1 MRVVFFRPILR
12 RALQG
17 DPSLTTQ
24 QMCVNPSLMTPDA
37 SASFLTRPHAGL
49 RVEGVEMSKGRG
61 VSCQFKIPTSPIK
74 SQNKI
79 QRVQSDIK
87 DSPLLPRHVHNRR
100 HLARDVQPFAD
111 VVGDGG
117 GGGGGSGI
125 NVRRVH
131 RMDLLT
137 HVVIRRRWRRLI
149 APTRRR
155 ALARL
160 RRLLGCRLAAAL
172 GRSPKR
178 IRGEQIGGRLLP
190 TLRGT
195 ECIVGIIGG

>member
-1 MRVVFFRPILR
+1 MRVVFLSPFLR

-17 DPSLTTQ
+17 TPPLTTQ
-24 QMCVNPSLMTPDA
+24 QMCVYPSSVTPDA
-37 SASFLTRPHAGL
+37 SVSFLTVPHAGL
-49 RVEGVEMSKGRG
+49 HVEGVEMSKGRG

-87 DSPLLPRHVHNRR
+87 DSPVLLRHVHNYH
-100 HLARDVQPFAD
+100 HLARDAQLFAD

-125 NVRRVH
+125 NVLRVLQI
-131 RMDLLT
+131 DLLI
-137 HVVIRRRWRRLI
+137 HVVIRRWRRST

-160 RRLLGCRLAAAL
+160 RRLLGCRLAAAV